1 MDPYGGYDD
10 SIPIRD
16 GLKSV
21 AKKLD
26 VPFIDDMT
34 WLAGHP
40 DWLCDDYVHPTYA
53 AQTPLGERL
62 AKALRKRGA

>member
-1 MDPYGGYDD
+1 
-10 SIPIRD
+10 
-16 GLKSV
+16 
-21 AKKLD
+21 
-26 VPFIDDMT
+26 MT